1 MFVCVWVWVGNENLA
16 KSVKVLTYLNG
27 AILYQVIDDTL
38 NIKMRMRTD
47 KKKRG
52 RSLDKY
58 FFKF

>member
-1 MFVCVWVWVGNENLA
+1 MFVCVWVWVGNENHA
-16 KSVKVLTYLNG
+16 KSVEVLTYLTG

-47 KKKRG
+47 KKERG

>member
-1 MFVCVWVWVGNENLA
+1 MGNENHA
-16 KSVKVLTYLNG
+16 KSVEVLTYLTG

-47 KKKRG
+47 KKERG